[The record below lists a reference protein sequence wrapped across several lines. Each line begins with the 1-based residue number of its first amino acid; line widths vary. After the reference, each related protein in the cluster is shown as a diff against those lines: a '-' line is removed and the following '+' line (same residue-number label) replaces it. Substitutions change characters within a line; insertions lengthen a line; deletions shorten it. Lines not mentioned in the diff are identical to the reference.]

1 MSMRTKRIILLVV
14 GLFVIL
20 VLVMV
25 LSATS
30 KSGKVK
36 MDFLLAPSKAN
47 VTVNGKIV
55 GKTVYEKPGTYKV
68 SVSRDGYNT
77 YNTEVTLDKNEPE
90 KTVAIGLVPRT
101 LEAQRE
107 ISKFEAD
114 YKRVQVQ
121 SSKKVNQAGQAQQD
135 KYPIMASLPYRSSI
149 YNIEYGKT
157 DKQEFV
163 IQVFA
168 KTPATRQIA
177 LAKIRDWGYD
187 PSNYTIQFVDLKNP
201 FDTELQV
208 RDD

>member
-1 MSMRTKRIILLVV
+1 MSIQTKRIILLMV

-20 VLVMV
+20 VTVMV
-25 LSATS
+25 ISATS

-36 MDFLLAPSKAN
+36 VVFLLAPSKAK
-47 VTVNGKIV
+47 VTVDGKKV

-68 SVSRDGYNT
+68 SVSLDGYAT
-77 YNTEVTLDKNEPE
+77 QNTEVTLSKDKPE
-90 KTVAIGLVPRT
+90 TTVAIGLVPKT
-101 LEAQRE
+101 LDAQRE
-107 ISKFEAD
+107 IGKYEDD
-114 YKRVQVQ
+114 YKKVQIQ
-121 SSKKVNQAGQAQQD
+121 SSNKVNEIGQTQRD

-168 KTPATRQIA
+168 KSPANRQVA

-187 PSNYTIQFVDLKNP
+187 PTNYTIQFVDLKNP
-201 FDTELQV
+201 FDPDLQV